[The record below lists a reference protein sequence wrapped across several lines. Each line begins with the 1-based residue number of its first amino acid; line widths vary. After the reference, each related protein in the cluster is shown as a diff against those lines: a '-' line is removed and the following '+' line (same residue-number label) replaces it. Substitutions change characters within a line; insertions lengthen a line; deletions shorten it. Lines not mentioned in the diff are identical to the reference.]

1 VRIGRVDRA
10 CEDLEVA
17 RAGFAAVGDVQGFGV
32 ATWVRAWIDVF
43 RGELVGPVE
52 ALEVLRERLDRP
64 AAPPPGATHVLWALA
79 YAFLARGDLLDAERT
94 YEAAEVT
101 ATRFHNRLAV
111 AHIRAGQAQLAR
123 LRGDHLRAHELAEVS
138 LEVFRLLGA
147 SETHFGE
154 LALGLSLA
162 DLGRF
167 DDALHVLESSA
178 EELRITGRS
187 GFAARTSLFAALV
200 RVRAGD
206 ERGAA
211 PALASSRVVV
221 EEVGLREALL
231 AREALVARSCAR
243 DTTLVDALER
253 CAATQLATAFFQG
266 ALPESLGP
274 DAA

>member
-1 VRIGRVDRA
+1 M
-10 CEDLEVA
+10 L
-17 RAGFAAVGDVQGFGV
+17 
-32 ATWVRAWIDVF
+32 
-43 RGELVGPVE
+43 L
-52 ALEVLRERLDRP
+52 ERLDRP
-64 AAPPPGATHVLWALA
+64 TAPPPGATHVLWALA
-79 YAFLARGDLLDAERT
+79 YAFLARGDLVDAERT

-101 ATRFHNRLAV
+101 ATHFHNRLAV

-123 LRGDHLRAHELAEVS
+123 LRGDHGRAHELAEAS
-138 LEVFRLLGA
+138 IEVFRLLGA
-147 SETHFGE
+147 SETHFAE

-167 DDALHVLESSA
+167 DDALHVLETSA

-206 ERGAA
+206 ELGAA
-211 PALASSRVVV
+211 PALASSRAVV

-231 AREALVARSCAR
+231 AREALVARACAR
-243 DTTLVDALER
+243 DAVLVDALER

-266 ALPESLGP
+266 VLPSSLRP
-274 DAA
+274 DR